1 MLQLI
6 MITRKFS
13 NASLHSKVMLFK
25 ANRTQIYGCP
35 LWSAMFKYSYNN
47 LRVAYNDA
55 CRLLL
60 KESRWCSASKLFVLH
75 SVMSNVLL
83 NPVHGSLQVCM
94 LYDLPSV
101 VLKTSINVLTLFSP
115 GHLSSLFATATT
127 TLYSLLK
134 NCTTLI

>member
-6 MITRKFS
+6 TITRKFS

-75 SVMSNVLL
+75 SVMSFDAMIRKLVYSFWT
-83 NPVHGSLQVCM
+83 SLRCC
-94 LYDLPSV
+94 DNAV
-101 VLKTSINVLTLFSP
+101 VY
-115 GHLSSLFATATT
+115 SSLNSDTFDCSQTVGRWYTI
-127 TLYSLLK
+127 LF
-134 NCTTLI
+134 NF